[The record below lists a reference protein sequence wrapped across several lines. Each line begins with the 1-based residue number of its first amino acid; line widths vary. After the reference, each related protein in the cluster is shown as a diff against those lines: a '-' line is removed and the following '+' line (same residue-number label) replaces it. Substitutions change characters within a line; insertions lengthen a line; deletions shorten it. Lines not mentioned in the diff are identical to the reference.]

1 MLGGWRLVVP
11 TVVVRLD
18 SVNISIVGFEMS
30 HTLRGEQVHV
40 VLWRLQLFTSIVL
53 GL

>member
-18 SVNISIVGFEMS
+18 SVNISIVVFEMW
-30 HTLRGEQVHV
+30 HKLRGEPVLV
-40 VLWRLQLFTSIVL
+40 VLWRLQLFT
-53 GL
+53 